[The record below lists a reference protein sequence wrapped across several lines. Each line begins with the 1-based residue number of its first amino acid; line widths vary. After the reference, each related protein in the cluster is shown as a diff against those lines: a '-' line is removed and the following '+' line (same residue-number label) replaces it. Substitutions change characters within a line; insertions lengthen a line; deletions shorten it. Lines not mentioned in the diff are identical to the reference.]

1 MKANQYLSKTYIL
14 NTALNYV
21 FFSLNIL
28 VTFFLLEAIFSLLGK
43 AKFGIWSTLIPII
56 AFSSIINFGI
66 GSTIRNVAVDL
77 NDQTQIGNL
86 DKIVTSGL
94 VSTGI
99 LSIFTWL
106 LLIVLSKFI
115 GAGLNYNSFFGSD
128 EQNLGLTIFIFVST
142 VIFTAPFNVF
152 FSISNGFFS

>member
-106 LLIVLSKFI
+106 KLYES
-115 GAGLNYNSFFGSD
+115 A
-128 EQNLGLTIFIFVST
+128 
-142 VIFTAPFNVF
+142 FTK
-152 FSISNGFFS
+152 